1 MRTEIVSFEAFKPS
15 SSCSLGQLS
24 FWIDIAN
31 VPSSLSRIGASL
43 ELIEQTV
50 SEMRLFV
57 ERFVHI

>member
-1 MRTEIVSFEAFKPS
+1 MRIEIAFFEALKPS
-15 SSCSLGQLS
+15 SSCSLDQLS

-31 VPSSLSRIGASL
+31 VPSSLSSIGASL

-57 ERFVHI
+57 HI